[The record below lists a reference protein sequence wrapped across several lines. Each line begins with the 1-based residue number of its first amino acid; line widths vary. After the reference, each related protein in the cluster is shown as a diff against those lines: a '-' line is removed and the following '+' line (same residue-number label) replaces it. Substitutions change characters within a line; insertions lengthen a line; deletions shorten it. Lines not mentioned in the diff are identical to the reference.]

1 MDGTRVDDVYDVVS
15 PRADH
20 LMESL
25 RGTGYSLPAV
35 ISDLIDNLSW
45 ISP

>member
-1 MDGTRVDDVYDVVS
+1 MVTVLESGSLVFGTQVDDVYDVVS

-25 RGTGYSLPAV
+25 WG
-35 ISDLIDNLSW
+35 
-45 ISP
+45 

>member
-1 MDGTRVDDVYDVVS
+1 MADDSFEVVS

-25 RGTGYSLPAV
+25 RGTGYSLPGG
-35 ISDLIDNLSW
+35 
-45 ISP
+45 SPI